1 MEKCVLPEYF
11 DEVSRDDINDPGS
24 ITKRERERERIS
36 IIIVTRVDS
45 NSNID
50 AVLVGTTPQIE

>member
-24 ITKRERERERIS
+24 ITKRERERIS